1 MPEDMNGSATQH
13 HTRDNSSLTASVEK
27 RVLVW
32 LARRM
37 PRWVNSD
44 HLTLLGL
51 VAMLFAG
58 FSFWAGQWSP
68 YALLGVVFCLAL
80 NWLGDSLDG
89 TLARVRDRQRPRY
102 GFYVD
107 HVVDVFGVA
116 FLVIGLA
123 LSPYMSLMV
132 GLGLLLAYLMLS
144 AEIYLAAHTVGIFR
158 ISYWKFGG
166 TELRILM
173 AAGTVYA
180 LYHPEVSLA
189 GQSYLLF
196 DVAGVIGVAGLAVT
210 LIVSVIRNTRALY
223 LAEPLTK

>member
-1 MPEDMNGSATQH
+1 MTSAATAH

-27 RVLVW
+27 RALVW
-32 LARRM
+32 LARHT
-37 PRWVNSD
+37 PRTVNSD

-51 VAMLFAG
+51 AAMFLAG
-58 FSFWAGQWSP
+58 VSFWAGRWTP
-68 YALLGVVFCLAL
+68 YALFGVVLCLAL

-107 HVVDVFGVA
+107 HVVDVFGAA
-116 FLVIGLA
+116 FLMIGLA
-123 LSPYMSLMV
+123 LSPYMSTMV
-132 GLGLLLAYLMLS
+132 GLGLLLVYLMLS
-144 AEIYLAAHTVGIFR
+144 AEIYLATHTVGIFR

-166 TELRILM
+166 TELRILL

-180 LYHPEVSLA
+180 LYHPEVSLG

-196 DVAGVIGVAGLAVT
+196 DVAGVIGIIGLTIT
-210 LIVSVIRNTRALY
+210 LIASVVRNTRTLY
-223 LAEPLTK
+223 QAEPLTK